1 VLKSQAKRRGL
12 VCSISFKLFHK
23 TICLPCWYMCC
34 GDQSKEFRG
43 LDRKDNELGY
53 EVGNI
58 TACCCSTC
66 NFMKGMLGLKA
77 FTAHVHR
84 IEVHRD

>member
-1 VLKSQAKRRGL
+1 
-12 VCSISFKLFHK
+12 
-23 TICLPCWYMCC
+23 MCC
-34 GDQSKEFRG
+34 GDQSKKFRG

-53 EVGNI
+53 EVGNV
-58 TACCCSTC
+58 TACCSTC

-77 FTAHVHR
+77 FAAYVHR